1 MMDVY
6 SLYGVFLDVVC
17 FFCFL
22 KQKTEYE
29 RRISDWSS
37 DVCSSDLKLTD
48 MLALQMI
55 NRRLEARARAGASYL
70 QASVTQED
78 VSRSVDG
85 TFVSIMPVG
94 EDWEAALNDVRAV
107 IQDAKASPASEA
119 EIDRE
124 YREFEALMARSE
136 EHTSELQSLM
146 RSSYAV
152 FCLK

>member
-1 MMDVY
+1 
-6 SLYGVFLDVVC
+6 
-17 FFCFL
+17 
-22 KQKTEYE
+22 
-29 RRISDWSS
+29 
-37 DVCSSDLKLTD
+37 

-124 YREFEALMARSE
+124 YRELEALMAFAGENKDTEAGSKKADDIVGVVAIRETVASPAIALTIFSE
-136 EHTSELQSLM
+136 IGRESGREN
-146 RSSYAV
+146 
-152 FCLK
+152 

>member
-1 MMDVY
+1 
-6 SLYGVFLDVVC
+6 
-17 FFCFL
+17 
-22 KQKTEYE
+22 
-29 RRISDWSS
+29 
-37 DVCSSDLKLTD
+37 

-94 EDWEAALNDVRAV
+94 EDWEAALIDVRAV
-107 IQDAKASPASEA
+107 IQDAKASPATDA

-124 YREFEALMARSE
+124 YRDFEALVAFACQNNDPDARA
-136 EHTSELQSLM
+136 QQADAIVG
-146 RSSYAV
+146 AV
-152 FCLK
+152 DIREADNDRTTG

>member
-1 MMDVY
+1 M
-6 SLYGVFLDVVC
+6 
-17 FFCFL
+17 
-22 KQKTEYE
+22 
-29 RRISDWSS
+29 RISDWSS
-37 DVCSSDLKLTD
+37 DVCSSDLNQEKLTD

-124 YREFEALMARSE
+124 YREFEALMAFAVENKDTRSE

-146 RSSYAV
+146 RISYAV
-152 FCLK
+152 FCLKK